1 MTVQTIEPFEE
12 VLILAALDVPGTVKN
27 EFGLTANVMLD
38 QPAKFKRLRN
48 VVAYL
53 LMLDAGLR
61 VGEVVSL
68 HITDCYAAKLP
79 VRTLSIRGSVSKK
92 GSDREVPV
100 SLRLYAALERY
111 FVDPLLIENFPLT
124 QKLICCKP
132 HGRPLTTRSLE
143 RIILSAAER
152 SIHRPITPHVLRHT
166 FATKLMHKTDMRTVQ
181 ELLGH
186 KHLSST
192 QIYTHP
198 SMDDKRSAI
207 DSLVPDSNDAA
218 RRLTGQLSPDSG

>member
-1 MTVQTIEPFEE
+1 MTVNTIEPFEE
-12 VLILAALDVPGTVKN
+12 VLILAALDVLCSTKD
-27 EFGLTANVMLD
+27 EFGLTPLIYSNLSFD
-38 QPAKFKRLRN
+38 FKCRRN

-68 HITDCYAAKLP
+68 HITDCYAALQP

-100 SLRLYAALERY
+100 SLRLYAALKRFITEP
-111 FVDPLLIENFPLT
+111 FLIEDYPLT
-124 QKLICCKP
+124 QRLICNKP
-132 HGRPLTTRSLE
+132 QGRPLTTRSLE
-143 RIILSAAER
+143 RIILAAAER

-166 FATKLMHKTDMRTVQ
+166 FATKLMRKTDMRTVQ

-198 SMDDKRSAI
+198 NMDDKRTAI
-207 DSLVPDSNDAA
+207 DSIAPRSSCA
-218 RRLTGQLSPDSG
+218 SPLRSGHLNPNR